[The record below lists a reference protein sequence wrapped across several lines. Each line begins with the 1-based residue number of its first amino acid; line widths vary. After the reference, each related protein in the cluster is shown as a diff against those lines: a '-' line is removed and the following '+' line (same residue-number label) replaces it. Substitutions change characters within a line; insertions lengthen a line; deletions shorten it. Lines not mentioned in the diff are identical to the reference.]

1 MTGSTKRRKTLNL
14 PGSRNASIKLKRLPR
29 KDAALLRFLKG
40 TGLKPSHIDTA
51 PNLSSILGKR
61 SSVIDAMRFSQ
72 EQTVVDFLKVY
83 DSTPVCDR
91 KQIPFEAVALKARCN
106 FSELLG
112 AIILSFR
119 SVQAQKSAV
128 EAMALHPQIVA
139 AGARVALTDGG
150 VSDRKML
157 HEATGF
163 LPTHKGTSINFNVG
177 QNGKPDASE
186 DDAAAVETDM
196 EHLFPRTVRK
206 QEEWQADRTRMLEGG
221 N

>member
-1 MTGSTKRRKTLNL
+1 
-14 PGSRNASIKLKRLPR
+14 
-29 KDAALLRFLKG
+29 
-40 TGLKPSHIDTA
+40 
-51 PNLSSILGKR
+51 
-61 SSVIDAMRFSQ
+61 
-72 EQTVVDFLKVY
+72 
-83 DSTPVCDR
+83 
-91 KQIPFEAVALKARCN
+91 
-106 FSELLG
+106 
-112 AIILSFR
+112 
-119 SVQAQKSAV
+119 
-128 EAMALHPQIVA
+128 MALHPQIVA